1 MFRRALLL
9 RPLPAGTDLP
19 VLLPPGAALRRDG
32 AAATEGGTFQPD
44 IAGRRLLVL
53 VGLLALPLLIGEA
66 YAAPERPGIIAAL
79 IKWAPLVF
87 KGFVFNLLVS
97 FLSMAIGTAAGLA
110 LGLAQ
115 ISLLP
120 PVRGGSWAV
129 TQFFRNAPWLVLLFY
144 CMFLLPFEVQVGG
157 LVIPLPD
164 WIKATIGLSLP
175 VMANVSE
182 IVRGG
187 VKSIPVNQWES
198 AESLAFTRIQTL
210 WMIIL
215 PQCVKRMIPPWMNLY
230 AILTMATPLISI
242 VGVQESMTLTRGALS
257 AEGRSELLVPMYL
270 MLLVWFFVYCYP
282 IARWTIRLERRFA
295 VKI

>member
-1 MFRRALLL
+1 VSGVHSWLK
-9 RPLPAGTDLP
+9 PLPTNTDLP
-19 VLLPPGAALRRDG
+19 VLLLPTQPLAPQ
-32 AAATEGGTFQPD
+32 GGTVCEAD
-44 IAGRRLLVL
+44 WRSRLDGRFGVVL
-53 VGLLALPLLIGEA
+53 FVAFALSWLIGEA
-66 YAAPERPGIIAAL
+66 AAAPVRPGIL
-79 IKWAPLVF
+79 MTLMKWAPLVF
-87 KGFVFNLLVS
+87 QGFLFNLLVS
-97 FLSMAIGTAAGLA
+97 FLSMAIGTMAGIV

-115 ISLLP
+115 ISLLL
-120 PVRGGSWAV
+120 PVRSGSRAV

-144 CMFLLPFEVQVGG
+144 CMFLLPFEVRVGPW
-157 LVIPLPD
+157 VVPLPD
-164 WIKATIGLSLP
+164 WIKATIGLALP

-198 AESLAFTRIQTL
+198 AEALAFTRLQTL

-242 VGVQESMTLTRGALS
+242 VGVQESMTLTRAALS

-270 MLLVWFFVYCYP
+270 MLLAWFFIYCYP
-282 IARWTIRLERRFA
+282 IARWTIRMERRFA